1 MRVYRLLVVDD
12 EANIREGMADA
23 VPWERHGVRLVGQAA
38 DGREALARCRELAPD
53 IVITDIRMEGLGGLD
68 FAARLRD
75 ERPEARIVFV
85 TGYDTFEYAQ
95 RALDLKASAFLVKPV
110 LPDELSAAVR
120 RIVEELDE
128 ARAVREKIENF
139 DHLLEA
145 HRGPLEEH
153 LAADLLEGRIAGRE
167 ELERRRQFLGPTLE
181 GPAFAAVVF
190 AFDDR
195 AALASL
201 GSRELHA
208 RLAALR
214 EIAAGHLG
222 GRWEAHT
229 VFRSDHTVAA
239 VVSGDFGSSHKGRQ
253 RLHRR
258 LEVARDAVAANLGTT
273 VTVGC
278 GGVVTDVLLVH
289 RSWAEAL
296 RCLEFRSTAGPSSL
310 ITADDA
316 AAMDGTAPAYP
327 WEAELETSTGIAEED
342 VERATR
348 GISGFCGELSRL
360 RLDDRRLQR
369 VLGQLTAAIARQ
381 FMTKGVDLH
390 ETEAA
395 GTLDPRELLDRE
407 GSLEGVCRRLSEL
420 VRGSLADLRRRR
432 ERSVCRVIELA
443 REHLG
448 RSFARPDLS
457 LAGVAEHLG
466 LSPAYFSRLF
476 HRETGESYVDHV
488 IGLRI
493 AEAKRLLRT
502 SAARVA
508 DVGAAVGYQNPQYF
522 CTIFRRIVGSS
533 PADYREHARETP

>member
-1 MRVYRLLVVDD
+1 MYRLLVVDD
-12 EANIREGMADA
+12 ETNIREGMADA

-38 DGREALARCRELAPD
+38 DGREALARCRELSPD
-53 IVITDIRMEGLGGLD
+53 IVITDIRMENLGGLD
-68 FAARLRD
+68 FAARLRE
-75 ERPEARIVFV
+75 ERPDTRIVFV

-128 ARAVREKIENF
+128 ARAIREKIENY
-139 DHLLEA
+139 DRLLEA
-145 HRGPLEEH
+145 HREPLEEH
-153 LAADLLEGRIAGRE
+153 LATDLLEGRIAGRD

-222 GRWEAHT
+222 GRWEAYT
-229 VFRSDHTVAA
+229 VFQSDHTVAA
-239 VVSGDFGSSHKGRQ
+239 VISGDFGSSHKGRQ
-253 RLHRR
+253 RLHRQ

-289 RSWAEAL
+289 RSYAEAV
-296 RCLEFRSTAGPSSL
+296 RCLEFRSTSGPSSL

-316 AAMDGTAPAYP
+316 AAMDGAVPAYP

-342 VERATR
+342 VERAAR
-348 GISGFCGELSRL
+348 GIAGFCGELSRL

-381 FMTKGVDLH
+381 FMARGLDLH

-395 GTLDPRELLDRE
+395 GALDPRELLDRE
-407 GSLEGVCRRLSEL
+407 GSLEGVCRRLGEL
-420 VRGSLADLRRRR
+420 VRGSLAELRRRR
-432 ERSVCRVIELA
+432 ERSVSRVIELA

-448 RSFARPDLS
+448 RSYARADLC

-502 SAARVA
+502 SAVRVA

-533 PADYREHARETP
+533 PAEYREHARETP

>member
-1 MRVYRLLVVDD
+1 VYRLLVVDD
-12 EANIREGMADA
+12 EVNIREGMADA

-68 FAARLRD
+68 FAARLRE
-75 ERPEARIVFV
+75 ERPETRIVFI

-95 RALDLKASAFLVKPV
+95 RAVDLKASAFLVKPV

-139 DHLLEA
+139 DRLLEA

-153 LAADLLEGRIAGRE
+153 LASDLLEGRIGGRE

-181 GPAFAAVVF
+181 GPAFAAAVF

-195 AALASL
+195 AALVSL

-222 GRWEAHT
+222 GRWEAYT
-229 VFRSDHTVAA
+229 VFQSDHTVAA

-253 RLHRR
+253 RLHRQ
-258 LEVARDAVAANLGTT
+258 LEIARDAVAANLGTT

-278 GGVVTDVLLVH
+278 GGVVTDALQLH
-289 RSWAEAL
+289 RSFAEAV
-296 RCLEFRSTAGPSSL
+296 RCLEFRSTSGPSSL

-316 AAMDGTAPAYP
+316 AAMDGTAPVYP
-327 WEAELETSTGIAEED
+327 WEAELETSTAIAEED
-342 VERATR
+342 GERAAR
-348 GISGFCGELSRL
+348 GIAAFCGELSRL
-360 RLDDRRLQR
+360 RLDDRRRQR
-369 VLGQLTAAIARQ
+369 VLAIPPSPS
-381 FMTKGVDLH
+381 FMAKGVDH
-390 ETEAA
+390 ETEPPALSA
-395 GTLDPRELLDRE
+395 PSFRPE
-407 GSLEGVCRRLSEL
+407 GSLRARRLAEL
-420 VRGSLADLRRRR
+420 VRASLGELGRR
-432 ERSVCRVIELA
+432 ERSVSRVIELA

-448 RSFARPDLS
+448 RSYARPDLS
-457 LAGVAEHLG
+457 LSGVAEHLG

-508 DVGAAVGYQNPQYF
+508 DIGASVGYQNPQYF

-533 PADYREHARETP
+533 PAEYREHARETP